1 MAVAPYVPARH
12 QQPRRAEIR
21 LVVCHCTI
29 SPEMGTGAESVARY
43 FQTVDRPASAHLV
56 ADNNSVVRCVPDNM
70 EACGAAGA
78 NRDGLHLELVGYA
91 DQSAEQWMD
100 AYGKAMFAQARPFMR
115 DWSVLYNIPPRWLT
129 VAQVADGRSRGF
141 CTHADVSK
149 AFPAVSTGHT
159 DPGKQFPKQAVMDLW
174 FPPKPTHVEEDSML
188 FIRTSTPV
196 HRLLFVGGEW
206 FMSTD
211 GGIGK
216 KDGSDCVPLDESAW
230 AGITERHKPTKV

>member
-1 MAVAPYVPARH
+1 MAVAPYVPAKH
-12 QQPRRAEIR
+12 QQPRRGEIR
-21 LVVCHCTI
+21 LAVVHCTI

-70 EACGAAGA
+70 EATAAAGA

-100 AYGKAMFAQARPFMR
+100 AYGKAMFAQAAPFMR
-115 DWSVLYNIPPRWLT
+115 DWSEFYNIPPRWLT
-129 VAQVADGRSRGF
+129 VAQVADGKSRGF

-149 AFPAVSTGHT
+149 AFPAVSTGHY

-174 FPPKPTHVEEDSML
+174 FPQEDD
-188 FIRTSTPV
+188 
-196 HRLLFVGGEW
+196 
-206 FMSTD
+206 MSAETEKKID
-211 GGIGK
+211 EIHAALIGK
-216 KDGSDCVPLDESAW
+216 KSGLYSILTVARSIEALAKRI
-230 AGITERHKPTKV
+230 AQKLGA

>member
-1 MAVAPYVPARH
+1 MTPAPYIPAKYQRS
-12 QQPRRAEIR
+12 RRDEIR
-21 LVVCHCTI
+21 LIVCHCTI

-70 EACGAAGA
+70 ESCGAAGA

-91 DQSAEQWMD
+91 DQSTEQWMD
-100 AYGKAMFAQARPFMR
+100 AYGRAMFAQAGPFVR
-115 DWSVLYNIPPRWLT
+115 DWSRLYNVPPRWLT

-174 FPPKPTHVEEDSML
+174 FPQEDDDM
-188 FIRTSTPV
+188 TPEQAKQLAEIHSALV
-196 HRLLFVGGEW
+196 SRDKDHPSPLKQLLDLARRIAAKTG
-206 FMSTD
+206 
-211 GGIGK
+211 
-216 KDGSDCVPLDESAW
+216 A
-230 AGITERHKPTKV
+230 